1 MTMFVTVFN
10 IIFIFMIMISPST
23 GSLVQLSTCH
33 SSLSPR
39 MHMLNKEIVMMMAA
53 KVMMVTITFDSDD
66 DDNK

>member
-39 MHMLNKEIVMMMAA
+39 MHMLNKEIVKMVA
-53 KVMMVTITFDSDD
+53 KVIKFDSDD

>member
-1 MTMFVTVFN
+1 MTMFTTVFN

-39 MHMLNKEIVMMMAA
+39 MHMLNKEIVKMVA
-53 KVMMVTITFDSDD
+53 KVITFDSDD

>member
-10 IIFIFMIMISPST
+10 IIFIFMIMTSPST

-39 MHMLNKEIVMMMAA
+39 MHMLNKEIVKMVA
-53 KVMMVTITFDSDD
+53 KVITFDSDD

>member
-10 IIFIFMIMISPST
+10 IIFIFVIMISPST

-39 MHMLNKEIVMMMAA
+39 MHMLNKEIVKMVA
-53 KVMMVTITFDSDD
+53 KVITFDSDD

>member
-39 MHMLNKEIVMMMAA
+39 MHMLNKEIVRMMA
-53 KVMMVTITFDSDD
+53 KVITIDSDD

>member
-39 MHMLNKEIVMMMAA
+39 MHMLNKEIVKMVA
-53 KVMMVTITFDSDD
+53 KVITFDSDD

>member
-1 MTMFVTVFN
+1 MTMFITVFN

-39 MHMLNKEIVMMMAA
+39 MHMLNKEIVKMVA
-53 KVMMVTITFDSDD
+53 KVITFDSDD